1 MPLTQTR
8 FALIARRV
16 SDRES
21 PVLLLINLS
30 RRNPDCHPVMKEQ
43 MQWEVLTLSRHS
55 IPRPGR
61 G

>member
-16 SDRES
+16 SERES

-30 RRNPDCHPVMKEQ
+30 RRKRDCHPVIK
-43 MQWEVLTLSRHS
+43 MQIQLKV
-55 IPRPGR
+55 
-61 G
+61 